1 MCLSNV
7 YHDSISEENLILGN
21 VQRIDCG
28 DDEVVLTDL
37 MGREV
42 VVEGRLIY
50 VDLIENRAVVQKI
63 A

>member
-7 YHDSISEENLILGN
+7 YQDSISEENLILGN

-37 MGREV
+37 LGREV
-42 VVEGRLIY
+42 VIEGRLLF
-50 VDLIENRAVVQKI
+50 VDLVENRAVVQKI

>member
-7 YHDSISEENLILGN
+7 YQDSISEENLILGN

-37 MGREV
+37 LGREV
-42 VVEGRLIY
+42 VIEGRLLF
-50 VDLIENRAVVQKI
+50 VDLVENRAVIQKI